1 MGKNKNLS
9 TDQIAVIITPSKAG
23 HPNLYIAKQTGLAK
37 RSIQRWTKKF
47 KDLAPGSNFELQ
59 KKPPGPGKPRKTS
72 ARTLNVLRLLVEAE
86 PTITARQLRE
96 RNPEV
101 LGDHSNGSIGVLL
114 RDKLRFSRVLVS
126 TDDDESDYET
136 DTQVQILT
144 KKRRKN
150 VHEPTTY
157 GRKR

>member
-1 MGKNKNLS
+1 MGKNLS
-9 TDQIAVIITPSKAG
+9 TEQIVDIITLSKAG
-23 HPNLYIAKQTGLAK
+23 HPDLYIAKQTGLAK

-86 PTITARQLRE
+86 PTITARQLIE
-96 RNPEV
+96 RNPEL
-101 LGDHSNGSIGVLL
+101 LGGHSISTIRRCLCVDLWF
-114 RDKLRFSRVLVS
+114 RRVLVS